1 MNGPILTSFKGN
13 LPDLEKSLPC
23 VHGATFDSRSLEHEP
38 RCLQTTRVELLH
50 ELMTWSNSAD
60 GECIFW
66 LSGIAGTGKST
77 IARTVADKLADEN
90 QLGASFFFSR
100 GGGDLG
106 NAGKVITTIAFQLA
120 KVSSD
125 LKCYIYDA
133 VGKHPDIA
141 KKGLR
146 EQWKRLVIQPISKL
160 QAESVRSPL
169 VFVVDALDE
178 CDGETDIEL
187 LLQLFA
193 EAYTVGPIQLRVLVT
208 SRPETPIRPSFRI
221 MPRIRHRDIILN
233 DIPRAIVDKDILTFF
248 EEKLRVLRSWWDTL
262 PSDWPGREIINLLVS
277 RAHGLFIY
285 ASTVC
290 RFLEQNGKQWPP
302 EDLLH
307 LVVPQNGTG
316 HSSLWKASETVM
328 THESPTKDLDMIY
341 TQILEHSLRDIRN
354 EEDKQQIAGI
364 FRHAVG
370 TIVILF
376 TPLSTAAI
384 ASLLD
389 LKEQFVRARVQN
401 LRSVLEVPDGREY
414 PIRLLHPSFRDF
426 LLDEKRCSDRQLWVD
441 EKKAHTAMADS
452 CIRLMSDKL
461 RRDIC
466 SLHLPG
472 ALAEDVE
479 DDQIERC
486 LPPELQ
492 YACRYW
498 VQHLQKSGLHLHDD
512 GPVHM
517 FLQEHWLYWLEAL
530 SLMRKISE
538 AILATIS
545 LESAAV
551 VRNLMTGYTKLILTN
566 QGRSK
571 PPSTRVHSR
580 CKTIRPI

>member
-1 MNGPILTSFKGN
+1 MLTSFKGN

-38 RCLQTTRVELLH
+38 RCLQNTRVELLQ
-50 ELMTWSNSAD
+50 EIMTWSNSAD
-60 GECIFW
+60 GQCIFW

-77 IARTVADKLADEN
+77 IARTVADKLADED
-90 QLGASFFFSR
+90 QLGASFFFST
-100 GGGDLG
+100 GGGDRG
-106 NAGKVITTIAFQLA
+106 SAGKVMTTIAFQLT

-125 LKCYIYDA
+125 LKRSICDA

-146 EQWKRLVIQPISKL
+146 EQWKRLVVQPISKL
-160 QAESVRSPL
+160 QTESVRSPL

-178 CDGETDIEL
+178 CGDETDIER

-193 EAYTVGPIQLRVLVT
+193 EAYTVGPIQLRILVT

-248 EEKLRVLRSWWDTL
+248 EQKLRVLRSGWDTL
-262 PSDWPGREIINLLVS
+262 PSDWPGRETINLLVS

-307 LVVPQNGTG
+307 LALPQNGTENF
-316 HSSLWKASETVM
+316 SLWKPSGTIM
-328 THESPTKDLDMIY
+328 THESPTKDLDIIY
-341 TQILEHSLRDIRN
+341 AQILEHSLRDISN
-354 EEDKQQIAGI
+354 EDKQQIAGI
-364 FRHAVG
+364 FKQVVG
-370 TIVILF
+370 TIVILSS
-376 TPLSTAAI
+376 PLSTAAI

-401 LRSVLEVPDGREY
+401 LRSVLDVPDSREY

-426 LLDEKRCSDRQLWVD
+426 LLDKKRCSDRQLWVD
-441 EKKAHTAMADS
+441 ERKAHTALADF

-472 ALAEDVE
+472 VLAEDVE
-479 DDQIERC
+479 ADQIRRH
-486 LPPELQ
+486 LSSELQ

-498 VQHLQKSGLHLHDD
+498 MHHLQKSGLHLHDD
-512 GPVHM
+512 GPVHI
-517 FLQEHWLYWLEAL
+517 FLQEHWLHWLEAL
-530 SLMRKISE
+530 SLMRKVSE
-538 AILATIS
+538 AIHAIIS
-545 LESAAV
+545 LESTVV
-551 VRNLMTGYTKLILTN
+551 VRNLMAG
-566 QGRSK
+566 
-571 PPSTRVHSR
+571 
-580 CKTIRPI
+580 IRGN